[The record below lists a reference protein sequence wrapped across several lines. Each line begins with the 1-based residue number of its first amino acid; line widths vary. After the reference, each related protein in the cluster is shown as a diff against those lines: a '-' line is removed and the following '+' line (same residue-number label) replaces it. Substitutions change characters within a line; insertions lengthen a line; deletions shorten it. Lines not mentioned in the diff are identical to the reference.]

1 MIPLYSSINDQTP
14 ARMMALPELAELI
27 EHPSVGPKDKAAALT
42 PYTAHGKTKQA
53 AVDAPF
59 WGVVK
64 DHDHDDRSAE
74 QLRALYDGFGV
85 AWMAWST
92 ASHLQPKDGIAAN
105 RWKVVLPL
113 AQQASY
119 ADVLPLALGSD
130 LILGTD
136 KAQSRVQQV
145 FYAPNKVSPAAP
157 YLGMTRLDLPLLDP
171 SDTTHP
177 LVRQCREEYEEAE
190 RKQAERAAAAVALKV
205 RSPAPRQGGSVI
217 EAVNAAYDLGNLLEH
232 HGYARIGR
240 KWLSP
245 ASKSGNPGVVV
256 LRGDDGRERVYSHH
270 GEADPLSSLNHSGH
284 ALDAFDVLCCLDYGG
299 DVRRAVRE
307 LRPRVSAPPPTIV
320 LRGAESPA
328 KAPEKPP
335 EPPQEVQQA
344 TSWPEPFRGAMA
356 ALHAQILLASPKPQ
370 PKLSLLAVM
379 IGMAGAVSGIYRLED
394 GMRCNLYGLGVAE
407 SGDGKDAPQQIAA
420 EIATAAGA
428 KRLGQPASGE
438 GLEDALESRRGIL
451 CVLDEVAHVIA
462 SLNTRNAPAHLL
474 SMARNLLTLF
484 SAGRQKYVKRQR
496 AADKK
501 TGRPEEPEV
510 ILYPCFSL
518 LGFATPEKLGAA
530 ATVDNVKDGLLGR
543 MLFAIGADS
552 PPHVR
557 IRHQAEIPPEV
568 ERVAQQIGN
577 ARMLVGDGDRGN
589 LEAYVNPEIV
599 IGVTPGADAFLGDVL
614 KLFDEQGRRAAD
626 APLRRALSAR
636 SYEKVL
642 RIAGVLAVWDTP
654 AAPLIEHEHVGWA
667 LHAVSASNAD
677 AERFLTEYLHGGVVQ
692 ANGAEILRHLSRI
705 KRTKQ
710 VQAVAHS
717 ELLKAV
723 SRKMDAAGF
732 AAAVDHLAQMNEL
745 EVIEGRTP
753 AGRPLY
759 RYA

>member
-1 MIPLYSSINDQTP
+1 MIPYYASIHDTAP
-14 ARMMALPELAELI
+14 ARMITLPELGGLI
-27 EHPSVGPKDKAAALT
+27 ERPSIGPKDKAAALT

-59 WGVVK
+59 WGIVK
-64 DHDHDDRSAE
+64 DHDNDDRSAE
-74 QLRALYDGFGV
+74 QVRALYDSFGV

-92 ASHLQPKDGIAAN
+92 ASHQQPKDGITAN

-130 LILGTD
+130 LILDTD
-136 KAQSRVQQV
+136 KAQSHVQQV
-145 FYAPNKVSPAAP
+145 FYAPNRVSPAAP

-171 SDTTHP
+171 SDTAHP
-177 LVRQCREEYEEAE
+177 LVRQCREKYEEAE

-205 RSPAPRQGGSVI
+205 RSTAPRQGGSVI

-232 HGYARIGR
+232 HGYTRIGR

-270 GEADPLSSLNHSGH
+270 GEADPLSNLNHGGH

-299 DVRRAVRE
+299 DVSRAVRE
-307 LRPRVSAPPPTIV
+307 LGPRVSAPPPTLV
-320 LRGAESPA
+320 LPAAEPPA
-328 KAPEKPP
+328 KAPERPQ
-335 EPPQEVQQA
+335 EPPQVLQQA

-370 PKLSLLAVM
+370 PKLSLLSVL

-394 GMRCNLYGLGVAE
+394 GMRCNLYGLGVAK

-420 EIATAAGA
+420 EIATTAGA

-438 GLEDALESRRGIL
+438 GLEDALESRRGVVCIM
-451 CVLDEVAHVIA
+451 DEVAHIIA
-462 SLNTRNAPAHLL
+462 SLNTPNAPAHLL
-474 SMARNLLTLF
+474 SMARNLLTLYT
-484 SAGRQKYVKRQR
+484 AGRQKYVKRQR

-510 ILYPCFSL
+510 ILYPCFSV

-530 ATVDNVKDGLLGR
+530 ATAGNVEDGLLGR

-552 PPHVR
+552 PPHLRVR
-557 IRHQAEIPPEV
+557 HPAEIPPEV

-577 ARMLVGDGDRGN
+577 ARMFVCDDGGN

-599 IGVTPGADAFLGDVL
+599 ISVTPEADVFLGEVCAGFDV
-614 KLFDEQGRRAAD
+614 QTRRATD
-626 APLRRALSAR
+626 APLLRTLAVR
-636 SYEKVL
+636 SYEKVI
-642 RIAGVLAVWDTP
+642 RIAGVLAVWDAP
-654 AAPLIEHEHVGWA
+654 AKPVIEHEHVAWA
-667 LHAVSASNAD
+667 LHAVTASNAD
-677 AERFLTEYLHGGVVQ
+677 AERFLTEHLHGGVVQ
-692 ANGAEILRHLSRI
+692 ANGAEILRHLRRI
-705 KRTKQ
+705 KQSKK
-710 VQAVAHS
+710 VQAVDHS

-732 AAAVDHLAQMNEL
+732 AVAVDHLAQL
-745 EVIEGRTP
+745 EEIEIIEERTM
-753 AGRPLY
+753 AGRARR
-759 RYA
+759 RYG